1 MEALAGQKLNIR
13 VEVRTGDTSAEKRQR
28 MLKKPPH
35 ILITTP
41 ESLAIALAAKQF
53 SNLFSYVQW
62 VIVDEVHSLA
72 ENKRGVHLS
81 LSLERL
87 QELSEF
93 ARIGLSATVSPLDEV
108 AKFLVGRRYG
118 RVLAPLSDGDDPWRD
133 CVIIDARFE
142 KKLDLQVLSPVDD
155 FRPLLVRGAERQ
167 SLRAS

>member
-1 MEALAGQKLNIR
+1 
-13 VEVRTGDTSAEKRQR
+13 

-62 VIVDEVHSLA
+62 VIVDEVHSQA

-118 RVLAPLSDGDDPWRD
+118 RVLAPSVTETIP
-133 CVIIDARFE
+133 
-142 KKLDLQVLSPVDD
+142 
-155 FRPLLVRGAERQ
+155 GATAS
-167 SLRAS
+167 SLTRASRRNSTWKSSAPWTTLYTVRSRS